1 MYQLICGE
9 LSLNDQKSCN
19 NCISYFSEGCDHVV
33 LKVAAN
39 EDVQVINLE
48 QIFLDAKKESL
59 KM

>member
-1 MYQLICGE
+1 M
-9 LSLNDQKSCN
+9 NDQKSCN